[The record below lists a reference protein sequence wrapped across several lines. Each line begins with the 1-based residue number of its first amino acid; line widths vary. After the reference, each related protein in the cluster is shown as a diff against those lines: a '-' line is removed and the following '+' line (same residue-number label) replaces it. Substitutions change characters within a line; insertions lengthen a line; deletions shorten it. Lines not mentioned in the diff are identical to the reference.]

1 MKYITA
7 IFIFLVFNASWQW
20 WALMIAWMCMEGF
33 MLVAKFRDE
42 YKKQKSLIDAEAKP
56 ITKKQLEEVWNNG
69 YTVGIEH
76 GQIRKH

>member
-7 IFIFLVFNASWQW
+7 TFVFLVFNASWQW

-33 MLVAKFRDE
+33 MLTAKFWQE
-42 YKKQKSLIDAEAKP
+42 YKNQKAMIEAEAKP

-69 YTVGIEH
+69 YAVGLEH
-76 GQIRKH
+76 SHLSKH